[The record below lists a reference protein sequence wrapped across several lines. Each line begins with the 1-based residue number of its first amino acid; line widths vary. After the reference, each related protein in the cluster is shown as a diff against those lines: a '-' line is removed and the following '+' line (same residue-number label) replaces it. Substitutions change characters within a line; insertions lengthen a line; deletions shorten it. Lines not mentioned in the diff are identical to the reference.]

1 LSGQCGAI
9 TREGGRCTAA
19 VSPGAEWCFNH
30 DPARADERKRNARR
44 AGKARGGGSELK
56 DIKREIRAV
65 IGGVLSE
72 KVDKGV
78 GAVALQG
85 FNTLLRAVEIQQ
97 KADLDELAAEVED
110 LKRGISG
117 AA

>member
-1 LSGQCGAI
+1 MASQCGAI
-9 TREGGRCTAA
+9 TREGGRCT
-19 VSPGAEWCFNH
+19 VSVPPGADWCFNH
-30 DPARADERKRNARR
+30 DPACAEERKRNARR

-56 DIKREIRAV
+56 DIKREIRDV
-65 IGGVLSE
+65 IEAVLSE
-72 KVDKGV
+72 KTDKSV

-85 FNTLLRAVEIQQ
+85 YNTLLRAVEIQQ
-97 KADLDELAAEVED
+97 KADLEELAAEVED